1 MSWDDLRFVLALARA
16 GTMTAAA
23 QALGVTHTTVSRR
36 VRAIEEDI
44 GTRVFDQTPDGF
56 VPTPA
61 GRRLVEAAAAIE
73 ARVTEVDRA
82 VRGRDERL
90 SGPLRVA
97 TVDSFVSWFPE
108 VFFGFAEAN
117 PEVALSVAT
126 GTRFADLSRRQAD
139 VALRLTNSPAEHL
152 FGRKVG
158 QLEYGIYAHRSLA
171 ERNQSLQELPWIQW
185 SPDARARLTERWMA
199 ANVPN
204 APIALQVDCT
214 RAFELAIS
222 RGLGVQFMPHVF
234 ARRTP
239 ELVLLEPAPEE
250 FTTDLWLLAHPD
262 LREVARVRA
271 FMSHAAEVMAGL
283 ADSLR
288 PPQAGSAIS
297 EDVARSARTHLAAQP
312 REL

>member
-1 MSWDDLRFVLALARA
+1 MRGALGWDDLRYVLALARA

-23 QALGVTHTTVSRR
+23 QVLGVTHTTVSRR

-61 GRRLVEAAAAIE
+61 GRRLVEAASAIE
-73 ARVTEVDRA
+73 VQVTEVDRA

-97 TVDSFVSWFPE
+97 TVDSFVDWFPE
-108 VFFGFAEAN
+108 VFFGFGEAH
-117 PEVALSVAT
+117 PEVALAITTST
-126 GTRFADLSRRQAD
+126 GFADLSRRQAD

-152 FGRKVG
+152 FGRRVG
-158 QLEYGIYAHRSLA
+158 QLEYGIYGHRSLA
-171 ERNQSLQELPWIQW
+171 ERGLPLAELPWIQW
-185 SPDARARLTERWMA
+185 SPDARARMTDRWMA
-199 ANVPN
+199 ANVPD

-214 RAFELAIS
+214 RAFELALS

-234 ARRTP
+234 ARRFP
-239 ELVLLEPAPEE
+239 ELVMLELAPEE

-262 LREVARVRA
+262 LRDVARVRA

-288 PPQAGSAIS
+288 PPGSAG
-297 EDVARSARTHLAAQP
+297 
-312 REL
+312 